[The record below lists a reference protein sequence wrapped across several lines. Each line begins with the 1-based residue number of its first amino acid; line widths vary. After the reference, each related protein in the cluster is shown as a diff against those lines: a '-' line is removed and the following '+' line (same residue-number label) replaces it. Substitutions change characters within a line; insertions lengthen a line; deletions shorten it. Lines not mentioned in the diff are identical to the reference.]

1 VLSSGVAL
9 LYDANGREILDGILK
24 DDIIA
29 AIQAAGIANEFSV
42 AQEIADRHGWTG
54 LCLRCAIKAATTG
67 HYDRSGG
74 PWRVCITCYHE
85 LEAAQ
90 PSFSDVK
97 LYTSGLIKRD
107 VQ

>member
-1 VLSSGVAL
+1 MLLSGVAL
-9 LYDANGREILDGILK
+9 LYDANGREILDGVLK

-29 AIQAAGIANEFSV
+29 AIQAAGIAHEFGA

-54 LCLRCAIKAATTG
+54 LCLHCAIKAATTA
-67 HYDRSGG
+67 HYDRAGG

-85 LEAAQ
+85 LNPA
-90 PSFSDVK
+90 PDFVDTK
-97 LYTSGLIKRD
+97 LYMSGLLKRD